1 MVILQSARFSR
12 SVKKLHPNQ
21 KIALDK
27 AVKQI
32 IADPKIGEAKV
43 ADLAGTYILKFKVAN
58 SKWLLAYEIQ
68 SRTQITLLLVGAH
81 ENFYKIIKRG

>member
-21 KIALDK
+21 KRALDK

-32 IADPKIGEAKV
+32 IAQPKIGQAKV
-43 ADLAGTYILKFKVAN
+43 GDLAGTYILKFKVAN

-81 ENFYKIIKRG
+81 ENFYKIVKRG

>member
-43 ADLAGTYILKFKVAN
+43 GDLAGTHILKFKVAN

>member
-1 MVILQSARFSR
+1 MVIFQSARFSR

-21 KIALDK
+21 KRALDK

-32 IADPKIGEAKV
+32 IAEPKIGQAKV
-43 ADLAGTYILKFKVAN
+43 GDLAGTYILKFKVAN

-68 SRTQITLLLVGAH
+68 SRSQITLLLVGPH
-81 ENFYKIIKRG
+81 ENFYKALKR

>member
-21 KIALDK
+21 KKALDK

-32 IADPKIGEAKV
+32 IADPKIGEAKIG
-43 ADLAGTYILKFKVAN
+43 DLAGTYILKFKVAN

>member
-21 KIALDK
+21 KLALDK

-43 ADLAGTYILKFKVAN
+43 GDLAGTYILKFKVAN

-68 SRTQITLLLVGAH
+68 SRTQITLLLVGPH

>member
-32 IADPKIGEAKV
+32 IADPKIGEAKIG
-43 ADLAGTYILKFKVAN
+43 DLAGTYILKFKVAN

>member
-1 MVILQSARFSR
+1 MVIFQSARFNR

-21 KIALDK
+21 KRALDK

-32 IADPKIGEAKV
+32 IAEPKVGEAKV
-43 ADLAGTYILKFKVAN
+43 GDLAGTYILKFKVAN

-68 SRTQITLLLVGAH
+68 CRAQITLLLVGPH
-81 ENFYKIIKRG
+81 ENFYKVLKR

>member
-1 MVILQSARFSR
+1 MVIFQSARFNR

-21 KIALDK
+21 KRALDK

-32 IADPKIGEAKV
+32 IAEPKVGEAKV
-43 ADLAGTYILKFKVAN
+43 GDLAGTYILKFKVAN

-68 SRTQITLLLVGAH
+68 SRSQITLLLVGPH
-81 ENFYKIIKRG
+81 ENFYKVLKR